1 MDSKLKVQE
10 FMIRTLAHELQVEKS
25 YNKNLEG
32 VIDSFDDFQ
41 IAADAATKIDNRTI
55 N

>member
-1 MDSKLKVQE
+1 MNTQNKVQE
-10 FMIRTLAHELQVEKS
+10 FMIKELAYELQVEKS

-32 VIDSFDDFQ
+32 VIDSFDDFN
-41 IAADAATKIDNRTI
+41 ITADAATKIDNRVI

>member
-1 MDSKLKVQE
+1 MKTQNKVQE
-10 FMIRTLAHELQVEKS
+10 FMIKELAYELQVEKS

-32 VIDSFDDFQ
+32 VIDSIDDFE
-41 IAADAATKIDNRTI
+41 IAADAATKIDNRVI